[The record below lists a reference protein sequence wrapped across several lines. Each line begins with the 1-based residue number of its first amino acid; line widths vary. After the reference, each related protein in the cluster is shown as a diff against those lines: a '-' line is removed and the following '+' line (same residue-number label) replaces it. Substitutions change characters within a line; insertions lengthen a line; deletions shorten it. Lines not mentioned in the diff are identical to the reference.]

1 MAPRLPSL
9 ALGSVV
15 VLAHRLGVF
24 GVATVN
30 GKFQPNS
37 KSSGLG
43 AFPAVRYFPFAAS
56 GRCKPFACASA
67 IPANPSN
74 ISVKAARFGRWTL
87 RDKPSRS
94 VPYLKR

>member
-15 VLAHRLGVF
+15 VLARRLGVF

-43 AFPAVRYFPFAAS
+43 AFPAVRYFPMVL
-56 GRCKPFACASA
+56 K
-67 IPANPSN
+67 NP
-74 ISVKAARFGRWTL
+74 L
-87 RDKPSRS
+87 R
-94 VPYLKR
+94 